1 MSIELGGI
9 SAKFN
14 SKIGLVYVPPI
25 SRYLV
30 PGQEMDVRDGMHLS
44 TTYQT
49 IGLYI
54 YIYPEPDRP
63 LNLGTQK
70 IIHPWIQKI
79 IFWVK
84 NRILGKRPCF
94 VKGCFLIIPKI
105 HVDGNRRL
113 NPPKWIIRYDKLRL
127 ILGCP
132 SQQGFH
138 NLFPAA
144 TGSERFFFRQH
155 RVRSGYGGLGLGA
168 RVEIKLG
175 KPE

>member
-1 MSIELGGI
+1 MKSAYTLHLELSPKSIEFKN
-9 SAKFN
+9 SARRQIFCPN
-14 SKIGLVYVPPI
+14 PFQAENPI
-25 SRYLV
+25 QAENIARAKV
-30 PGQEMDVRDGMHLS
+30 QVC
-44 TTYQT
+44 
-49 IGLYI
+49 I

-84 NRILGKRPCF
+84 NRILGKRSYF

-105 HVDGNRRL
+105 HVDGNPRL